1 MPVKTDL
8 CVFSEEKIYPGHGV
22 SFVRRDGKKLLFL
35 NCKNRHL
42 FLSGRKALNHRWTKA
57 WRRAH
62 KKESIL
68 RSVKKDKGRRTIK
81 SERGICGLSLQELLR
96 KKNETVE
103 QRKQA
108 IQARKAQKP
117 ATKAAKKQ
125 DLNSRLR
132 E

>member
-1 MPVKTDL
+1 MSVKTDL
-8 CVFSEEKIYPGHGV
+8 CVFFEKKIYPGHVV

-96 KKNETVE
+96 KKMKLLNKENKPFKPE
-103 QRKQA
+103 KHKNQPLKP
-108 IQARKAQKP
+108 QK
-117 ATKAAKKQ
+117 
-125 DLNSRLR
+125 NRI
-132 E
+132 